1 MLKFLFDIET
11 IAVIFG
17 FICVYLTVKENIW
30 CWPTGIVNIN
40 CFIILF
46 YNNRLYGQVF
56 LQVVFFILSIYGW
69 HQWLH
74 GGKNGGRLEVSR
86 LDTRQILFYLG
97 FTVVFTLMAGFG
109 LHYFAGEEVGYLDAF
124 ITGLSLVAQYLM
136 ARKKLECWIGWI
148 TVDVLSIGM
157 FAYKGLYK
165 TSLLYVAFLILAT
178 KGFFEWKKNYRPEPV

>member
-1 MLKFLFDIET
+1 MLNILLDVEM

-30 CWPTGIVNIN
+30 CWPTGIVS
-40 CFIILF
+40 IILYVIIF
-46 YNNRLYGQVF
+46 YEEGLYGQSF

-74 GGKNGGRLEVSR
+74 GGKGGGRLEVSR
-86 LDTRQILFYLG
+86 LNNRQIFFYLG
-97 FTVVFTLMAGFG
+97 LTAAFTLTVGFG
-109 LHYFAGEEVGYLDAF
+109 LHRIAHEDVGYLDAV
-124 ITGLSLVAQYLM
+124 ITGLSLAAQYLM
-136 ARKKLECWIGWI
+136 AKKKLECWIGWV
-148 TVDVLSIGM
+148 TVDVLAIGM

-178 KGFFEWKKNYRPEPV
+178 KGFFEWKKNYRPEPA